1 MMSVHEWMYIQ
12 LDKFTIDNHF
22 DWPILYFLF
31 ARGPANT
38 GVLAIIRKPTINII
52 PAMMFFILC
61 ISLRSKVYFTIE
73 FQKHSI
79 F

>member
-12 LDKFTIDNHF
+12 FDKFTIDNHF

-38 GVLAIIRKPTINII
+38 GVLAIIPKPTINII

-73 FQKHSI
+73 CQKNSI